1 MLEIKD
7 GELSGVLSSTL
18 TSPINFKL
26 NAGDSLCIYAW
37 EQSIRQALVD
47 TVVGLRPLK
56 KGYFTMDG
64 DLIDAQSVAYFRQK
78 FAFVP
83 RHLDFALVTV
93 DELLD
98 YMLSVNHRLTCEQIK
113 AEWLRFGFEDSLF
126 KKPLDELGRNVLQTL
141 LIINAVL
148 LERTYMVLDLR
159 DNVLLPGQI
168 LNYLQGYLHS
178 GGAIIMA
185 SNHESMKNFCT
196 CTLSSPIG
204 TTSTLHHFE

>member
-1 MLEIKD
+1 MHLCL
-7 GELSGVLSSTL
+7 GTVPRASTCRHGCWIA
-18 TSPINFKL
+18 SF
-26 NAGDSLCIYAW
+26 
-37 EQSIRQALVD
+37 
-47 TVVGLRPLK
+47 
-56 KGYFTMDG
+56 DG

-83 RHLDFALVTV
+83 RQLDFPLETV

-148 LERTYMVLDLR
+148 LERTYMILDLR
-159 DNVLLPGQI
+159 DDVLLPGQI

>member
-7 GELSGVLSSTL
+7 GELSGILSSTL

-37 EQSIRQALVD
+37 EQSIRQALVE
-47 TVVGLRPLK
+47 TVVGVRPLK

-64 DLIDAQSVAYFRQK
+64 DLIDALSVAYFRQK

-83 RHLDFALVTV
+83 RQLDFPLETV

-98 YMLSVNHRLTCEQIK
+98 YMLSVDHRLTCEQIK

-126 KKPLDELGRNVLQTL
+126 KKP
-141 LIINAVL
+141 
-148 LERTYMVLDLR
+148 
-159 DNVLLPGQI
+159 
-168 LNYLQGYLHS
+168 
-178 GGAIIMA
+178 
-185 SNHESMKNFCT
+185 
-196 CTLSSPIG
+196 
-204 TTSTLHHFE
+204 

>member
-37 EQSIRQALVD
+37 EQSLGQALVD

-64 DLIDAQSVAYFRQK
+64 DLIDALSVAYFRQK

-83 RHLDFALVTV
+83 CQLDFPLETV

-98 YMLSVNHRLTCEQIK
+98 HMLSVNHRLTCEQIK

-159 DNVLLPGQI
+159 DDVLLPGQI

>member
-1 MLEIKD
+1 MR
-7 GELSGVLSSTL
+7 VTL
-18 TSPINFKL
+18 
-26 NAGDSLCIYAW
+26 C
-37 EQSIRQALVD
+37 V
-47 TVVGLRPLK
+47 LRPLK

-64 DLIDAQSVAYFRQK
+64 DLIDALSVAYFRQK

-83 RHLDFALVTV
+83 RQLDFPLETV

-98 YMLSVNHRLTCEQIK
+98 HMLSVDHRLTCEQIK
-113 AEWLRFGFEDSLF
+113 AEWLKFGFGDSLF

-159 DNVLLPGQI
+159 DDVLLPGQI

>member
-47 TVVGLRPLK
+47 TVVGLRPLR

-83 RHLDFALVTV
+83 RQLDFPLETA

-113 AEWLRFGFEDSLF
+113 AEWLKFGFGDSLF
-126 KKPLDELGRNVLQTL
+126 KKPLDGLGRNVLQTL

-159 DNVLLPGQI
+159 DDVLLPGQI

>member
-37 EQSIRQALVD
+37 EQSLGQALVD
-47 TVVGLRPLK
+47 TVIGLRPLK

-83 RHLDFALVTV
+83 RQLDFPLEIV

-98 YMLSVNHRLTCEQIK
+98 YMLSVDHRLTCEQIK

-159 DNVLLPGQI
+159 DDVLLPGQM

-185 SNHESMKNFCT
+185 SNHESMKDFCT

-204 TTSTLHHFE
+204 TTSTLHYFE

>member
-37 EQSIRQALVD
+37 EQSLGQALVD

-78 FAFVP
+78 FAFVA
-83 RHLDFALVTV
+83 RQLDFPLETV
-93 DELLD
+93 EELLD
-98 YMLSVNHRLTCEQIK
+98 YMLSVDHCLTCEQIK
-113 AEWLRFGFEDSLF
+113 AEWLKFGFGDSLF

-159 DNVLLPGQI
+159 DDVLLPGQI

>member
-83 RHLDFALVTV
+83 RQLDFPLETV
-93 DELLD
+93 EELLD
-98 YMLSVNHRLTCEQIK
+98 YMLSVDHRLTWEQI
-113 AEWLRFGFEDSLF
+113 
-126 KKPLDELGRNVLQTL
+126 
-141 LIINAVL
+141 
-148 LERTYMVLDLR
+148 Y
-159 DNVLLPGQI
+159 
-168 LNYLQGYLHS
+168 
-178 GGAIIMA
+178 
-185 SNHESMKNFCT
+185 
-196 CTLSSPIG
+196 
-204 TTSTLHHFE
+204 

>member
-26 NAGDSLCIYAW
+26 TAGDSLCIYAW
-37 EQSIRQALVD
+37 EQPIRQVLVD

-83 RHLDFALVTV
+83 RQLDFPLEAVN
-93 DELLD
+93 DLLD
-98 YMLSVNHRLTCEQIK
+98 YMLSVDHRLTCEQIK
-113 AEWLRFGFEDSLF
+113 AEWLKFGFGDSLF

-159 DNVLLPGQI
+159 DDVLLPGQI

-204 TTSTLHHFE
+204 TTSTLHYFE

>member
-83 RHLDFALVTV
+83 RQLDFPLETV

-126 KKPLDELGRNVLQTL
+126 KKPLDGLGHNVLQTL

-159 DNVLLPGQI
+159 DDVLLPGQI

-178 GGAIIMA
+178 GGAIIMV

>member
-37 EQSIRQALVD
+37 EQSLRQALID

-64 DLIDAQSVAYFRQK
+64 DLIDALSVAYFRQK

-83 RHLDFALVTV
+83 RQLDFPLETV
-93 DELLD
+93 AELLD
-98 YMLSVNHRLTCEQIK
+98 HMLSVDHRLTCEQIK
-113 AEWLRFGFEDSLF
+113 AEWLKFGFGDSLF

-159 DNVLLPGQI
+159 DDVLLPGQI

-196 CTLSSPIG
+196 CTLSSP
-204 TTSTLHHFE
+204 TLHITPQSF

>member
-37 EQSIRQALVD
+37 EQSLGQALVD

-83 RHLDFALVTV
+83 RQLDFPLETV

-98 YMLSVNHRLTCEQIK
+98 YMLSVDYRLTCEQIK

-126 KKPLDELGRNVLQTL
+126 KK
-141 LIINAVL
+141 L

-159 DNVLLPGQI
+159 DDVLLPGQI

>member
-37 EQSIRQALVD
+37 EQSLGHALVD

-64 DLIDAQSVAYFRQK
+64 DLIDALSVAYFRQK
-78 FAFVP
+78 FAFVS
-83 RHLDFALVTV
+83 RQLDFPLETV

-98 YMLSVNHRLTCEQIK
+98 HMLSVDHRLTCEQIK
-113 AEWLRFGFEDSLF
+113 AEWLKFGFGDSLF

-159 DNVLLPGQI
+159 DDVLLPGQI

-196 CTLSSPIG
+196 CTLSSP
-204 TTSTLHHFE
+204 TLHITPQSF

>member
-37 EQSIRQALVD
+37 EQSLGQALVD
-47 TVVGLRPLK
+47 TVIGLRPLK

-83 RHLDFALVTV
+83 RQLDFPLEIV

-98 YMLSVNHRLTCEQIK
+98 YMLSVDHRLTCEQIK

-159 DNVLLPGQI
+159 DDVLLPGQM

-204 TTSTLHHFE
+204 TTSTLHYFE